1 MPHAPSPDDY
11 SDDLPAE
18 LLRGDV
24 KKAQGLSFRQ
34 KEKLQ
39 YALLLIPGCLL
50 YGIFNLLP
58 LIGTLVLSFFDWPG
72 IGPATF
78 VGFDNFTKLLA
89 DEYMSNQLWNAFQQ
103 TFVFFAICIS
113 LFLGL
118 GTTFALLLSW
128 NTAGKSAYKL
138 LFFMPYP
145 LAAVAVAFLGQ
156 LIVDVRGP
164 LNQLMMHWD
173 LISSPLMFLG
183 EADTALPTIAL
194 FQSWQKLGFS
204 IMLILSAI
212 LGVRADLLEAAVL
225 DGANRWQCIRHVVFP
240 VLAPA
245 FVLITIL
252 TMVDVFNNAEYVLIL
267 MGPDAGPYYSTDI
280 LGTFQYRTAFGTSG
294 GSGTADLGMAAAIG
308 MVISVL
314 ILPATIYLALRNMRN
329 R

>member
-1 MPHAPSPDDY
+1 MTEFS
-11 SDDLPAE
+11 
-18 LLRGDV
+18 RF
-24 KKAQGLSFRQ
+24 QGLSFKQ
-34 KEKLQ
+34 KEKIQ
-39 YALLLIPGCLL
+39 YLILLIPGCLL
-50 YGIFNLLP
+50 YGVFNLLP
-58 LIGTLVLSFFDWPG
+58 LFGTLVLSFFDWPG

-78 VGFDNFTKLLA
+78 VGLDNFTQLLT
-89 DEYMSNQLWNAFQQ
+89 DDYMSTQLWNAFFQ
-103 TFVFFAICIS
+103 TVLFFVICIS
-113 LFLGL
+113 IFLLL
-118 GTTFALLLSW
+118 GTAFALLLSW
-128 NTAGKSAYKL
+128 NTAGKSGYKL

-156 LIVDVRGP
+156 LVVDVRGP
-164 LNQLMMHWD
+164 LNQILMHWD
-173 LISSPLMFLG
+173 MITAPLMFLG
-183 EADTALPTIAL
+183 DESAALPTIAL

-212 LGVRADLLEAAVL
+212 LGVRSDLLEAAVL
-225 DGANRWQCIRHVVFP
+225 DGASRWQCIRHVVFP
-240 VLAPA
+240 VLTPA

-280 LGTFQYRTAFGTSG
+280 MGTFQYRTAFGTSG

-308 MVISVL
+308 MVISIL

>member
-1 MPHAPSPDDY
+1 MFALQSP
-11 SDDLPAE
+11 
-18 LLRGDV
+18 
-24 KKAQGLSFRQ
+24 KAMSFRQ
-34 KEKLQ
+34 KEKMQ
-39 YALLLIPGCLL
+39 YLLLLIPGCLL
-50 YGIFNLLP
+50 YGVFNLLP
-58 LIGTLVLSFFDWPG
+58 LIGTLVLSFYDWPG

-78 VGFDNFTKLLA
+78 VGFENFTHLLG
-89 DEYMSNQLWNAFQQ
+89 DEYMSNQLWNAFFQ
-103 TFVFFAICIS
+103 TVLFFGICIS
-113 LFLGL
+113 LFLIL

-145 LAAVAVAFLGQ
+145 LSAVAVAFLGQ

-164 LNQLMMHWD
+164 LNQILAHWD
-173 LISSPLMFLG
+173 IISQPLMFLG
-183 EADTALPTIAL
+183 NEDSALPTIAF

-212 LGVRADLLEAAVL
+212 LGVRSDLLEAAVL
-225 DGANRWQCIRHVVFP
+225 DGASRWQCIRYVVFP

-294 GSGTADLGMAAAIG
+294 GSGTANLGLAAAIG
-308 MVISVL
+308 MVISIL

>member
-1 MPHAPSPDDY
+1 MANSLY
-11 SDDLPAE
+11 SQ
-18 LLRGDV
+18 DV
-24 KKAQGLSFRQ
+24 ESSEQLKSIDKRSKRHRLSFRQ

-50 YGIFNLLP
+50 YGIFNFIP
-58 LIGTLVLSFFDWPG
+58 LIGTFFLSFFDWPG

-78 VGFDNFTKLLA
+78 VGLDNFTKLLT
-89 DEYMSNQLWNAFQQ
+89 DDYTSDLLWNAFQQ

-113 LFLGL
+113 VFLII

-164 LNQLMMHWD
+164 LNALLMYTD
-173 LISSPLMFLG
+173 VISSPLMFLG
-183 EADTALPTIAL
+183 DESTALPTIAL

-212 LGVRADLLEAAVL
+212 LGVRSDLLEAAVL
-225 DGANRWQCIRHVVFP
+225 DGANRWQCIRYVIFP

-267 MGPDAGPYYSTDI
+267 MGPDAGPYFSTDI

-308 MVISVL
+308 MVISVM